1 MATVHVTTAEQ
12 FLTAVAVAD
21 NIIEIDNDL
30 DFNAVTTYPAMYCAE
45 INGNGHS
52 FYNMQC
58 NNRKTILA
66 FNNACNITN
75 LAFKNTLQTDFGSFI
90 WGSNKGR
97 VVVSKCTFSGYYGL
111 LASGNVTFDKCGV
124 NAQRFL
130 GRVVEDSGDHKPS
143 LNECYIHADLYGSI
157 SDGMVI
163 GWSGVPLQIDNCYFS
178 GLVASVPN
186 NAILFS
192 ITGTSKN
199 NVFNIDV
206 TAGDVVSIRYVHRGS
221 ADVANISLCNSDK
234 IGSNISVTY
243 GNVTPLTD
251 AQLKNPADV
260 RATGFPLIG

>member
-1 MATVHVTTAEQ
+1 MTTVHVTTAEQ

-21 NIIEIDNDL
+21 NVIEIDNDI
-30 DFNAVTTYPAMYCAE
+30 DFNSIATYPAMYCAE

-52 FYNMQC
+52 FYNVQST
-58 NNRKTILA
+58 NRTNI
-66 FNNACNITN
+66 FRYNQACTITN

-90 WGSNKGR
+90 WGSNNGR

-124 NAQRFL
+124 NVQRFL
-130 GRVVEDSGDHKPS
+130 GRVLEDSGNYRPS
-143 LNECYIHADLYGSI
+143 LNDCYIHADLYGSI
-157 SDGMVI
+157 PDGMVI

-178 GLVASVPN
+178 GLVANVPN
-186 NAILFS
+186 NAKLFC
-192 ITGTSKN
+192 ITNTSKN
-199 NVFNIDV
+199 NVFNVDV
-206 TAGDVVSIRYVHRGS
+206 TAGDAVSIDYVNGGS

-234 IGSNISVTY
+234 IASNISVTY
-243 GNVTPLTD
+243 GNVTHLTD